1 MKIVCNKE
9 TKRKRIIKLINMIM
23 VDMEFKKIDIVSK
36 VGFSEGTV
44 RNILN
49 PNYRPDSSITIDQ
62 LATICDA
69 IDCEVVLEI
78 RPKKSAKQ
86 FEGVSLD
93 TWMDSP
99 DETDDSQHSVR

>member
-1 MKIVCNKE
+1 MLDLGIKNIHIVP
-9 TKRKRIIKLINMIM
+9 KLKQT
-23 VDMEFKKIDIVSK
+23 EQSVS
-36 VGFSEGTV
+36 
-44 RNILN
+44 NLLN
-49 PNYRPDSSITIDQ
+49 PNYRPDTSITIDQ

-99 DETDDSQHSVR
+99 DETDAPNIR